1 MGKEDLQLSIII
13 AVYERQD
20 ELTELLSSLVKQT
33 DKLFEIIIV
42 DDGSQ
47 NKLDTVC
54 AKFETQLDLHY
65 YYKTYFITIVI
76 IIIKYIL
83 PTIIKENGIIR
94 VLCAFSA
101 IWRLR

>member
-1 MGKEDLQLSIII
+1 MEKEDLQLSIII

-20 ELTELLSSLVKQT
+20 ELTELLSSLAKQT

-65 YYKTYFITIVI
+65 YYKTMLSSKF
-76 IIIKYIL
+76 
-83 PTIIKENGIIR
+83 
-94 VLCAFSA
+94 
-101 IWRLR
+101 